1 MTLPAIASILEINQ
15 NVLAV
20 EQEMQPLVYMLY
32 HTYEMASGF
41 EESKLIGAYS
51 SEAMAEEALEQVR
64 SKDPD
69 GFLIT
74 PMRLD
79 QTGWVD
85 GFSSAPDVDENGRE
99 I

>member
-1 MTLPAIASILEINQ
+1 
-15 NVLAV
+15 
-20 EQEMQPLVYMLY
+20 MQPLVYMLY
-32 HTYEMASGF
+32 HTYEKASGF

-51 SEAMAEEALEQVR
+51 SEEKAEEALQQVR
-64 SKDPD
+64 SKAGFRDYPD

-85 GFSSAPDVDENGRE
+85 GFSSMPDVDENGRE